1 MPIANFSIFK
11 VFENVGWQWQF
22 LLRYKIITKMRG
34 ASLTEQFKKVF
45 LFLDTDKHASPFDIL
60 ATINVFPEATILKY
74 ENVTVEDAEK
84 IIYDAMFPRGPE
96 GAKHTK
102 IFING
107 RDFKRVNDI
116 LEKIKKCMFPPFE
129 LSIIVDPRGAY
140 TTASAAVAK
149 TLELSLEKG
158 FGGLEN
164 KMVTVL
170 AGTGPVGQTA
180 ARLYAFEKAYVVVTS
195 RELQKASSIATK
207 INEEFEAE
215 RVRGVE
221 AQTPEEIGKA
231 IENAEIILSTG
242 AAGTL
247 LLPLEVLKEHGKK
260 CKIVADINAIPPLG
274 VEGLK
279 SKADGEEILP
289 NIFGIGALAIGKLKN
304 KVEVEMI
311 KRAAEEPKGIFD
323 YKIAYEIAK
332 KLVVEGK
339 KLKIEPEKTWLPS

>member
-1 MPIANFSIFK
+1 MP
-11 VFENVGWQWQF
+11 EQ
-22 LLRYKIITKMRG
+22 
-34 ASLTEQFKKVF
+34 QFKKVF
-45 LFLDTDKHASPFDIL
+45 IFLDTDKHASPFDIL
-60 ATINVFPEATILKY
+60 TTIDIFPEAVILKY
-74 ENVTVEDAEK
+74 EDVTAEDAEK
-84 IIYDAMFPRGPE
+84 IVYDAMFPRGPE

-102 IFING
+102 IFVNG

-116 LEKIKKCMFPPFE
+116 VDKVKKCMFPPFE

-164 KMVTVL
+164 KNVTVL

-180 ARLYAFEKAYVVVTS
+180 ARLYALEKANVTVTS
-195 RELQKASSIATK
+195 RELQKASAIAIG
-207 INEEFEAE
+207 INEEFEGE

-221 AQTPEEIGKA
+221 AQTPDEIGKA
-231 IENAEIILSTG
+231 IEDSEIVLAAG

-247 LLPLEVLKEHGKK
+247 LLPMDMLREHGKK

-279 SKADGEEILP
+279 SKAEGEELLP
-289 NIFGIGALAIGKLKN
+289 NIFGIGALTIGKLKN
-304 KVEVEMI
+304 KVEVELI
-311 KRAAEEPKGIFD
+311 KKAAEEPKGIFD
-323 YKIAYEIAK
+323 YRMAYDIAK
-332 KLVVEGK
+332 RIATEKLRKRTEQK
-339 KLKIEPEKTWLPS
+339 TEPEKHWLPS

>member
-1 MPIANFSIFK
+1 LP
-11 VFENVGWQWQF
+11 EQ
-22 LLRYKIITKMRG
+22 
-34 ASLTEQFKKVF
+34 QFKKVF
-45 LFLDTDKHASPFDIL
+45 IFLDTDKHASPFDIL
-60 ATINVFPEATILKY
+60 TTIDVFPDAQILKY
-74 ENVTVEDAEK
+74 EDVTVEDAEK
-84 IIYDAMFPRGPE
+84 IVYDAMFPRGPE

-107 RDFKRVNDI
+107 RDFKRVNEI
-116 LEKIKKCMFPPFE
+116 LEKAKKCMFPPFE

-149 TLELSLEKG
+149 TMELSMKKG

-164 KMVTVL
+164 KTVAVL

-180 ARLYAFEKAYVVVTS
+180 ARLYTSEKAKVIVTS
-195 RELQKASSIATK
+195 RDLQRASSLATK
-207 INEEFEAE
+207 INEEFGEE
-215 RVRGVE
+215 KVRGME
-221 AQTPEEIGKA
+221 AQTPDDIGKA
-231 IENAEIILSTG
+231 IKEAEIVLSAG
-242 AAGTL
+242 AAGTQ
-247 LLPLEVLKEHGKK
+247 LLPLNVLKEYGKN

-279 SKADGEEILP
+279 SKAEGEEILP

-304 KVEVEMI
+304 KIEIELI

-332 KLVVEGK
+332 KIISKRNEEK
-339 KLKIEPEKTWLPS
+339 KTLKTETEKQWLPP